1 MPNPTGIGG
10 FKKGQS
16 GNPGGRSGKDIS
28 DLSREARRYAA
39 LAVSTLVKICR
50 AGQER
55 NRLAAATALLDR
67 GYGKPLQ
74 AFQIDGAFA
83 AKKLN
88 ELSDVELATL
98 EARLASR
105 EEAGEPIDDLFS
117 ALHESSRGG
126 QQVN

>member
-1 MPNPTGIGG
+1 MPNPSGTGG

-16 GNPGGRSGKDIS
+16 GNPGGRSGKHIA

-55 NRLAAATALLDR
+55 NRLAAASALLDR

-74 AFQIDGAFA
+74 ALQIDGAFA
-83 AKKLN
+83 AKKLH

-105 EEAGEPIDDLFS
+105 AEAGEPIDDLFTV
-117 ALHESSRGG
+117 LDESSRGG
-126 QQVN
+126 QRVN